1 MSGIKKQLQ
10 IQISKIALITI
21 VANVRVNYQK
31 FMKGIVVSDS
41 DFVFVHIC
49 EPYNQIYIIVSSF
62 EVVN

>member
-41 DFVFVHIC
+41 AFVFVHIC
-49 EPYNQIYIIVSSF
+49 EPYYQIYIIVSSF